1 MNASIHKNG
10 KCFFFANK
18 KCFVEVIQCSGEE
31 MNLVLMG
38 IYPST
43 LGGLNNSNT
52 NNNFPSKQQQH
63 QPMSPLNSFIF
74 NQPMAPPLIGPMG
87 MQMPPPPPSLQFPAQ
102 TLPSSSLSLQQPQ
115 NIGFPYSHQQ
125 TVNLSHLRP
134 IHQMNTPPILQSS
147 LLQSS
152 QFPSLLNHH
161 QHHQSYPPQPPH
173 SLVYWFP
180 ATPPISPSNSTTT
193 GAMAPN
199 TSASIF
205 QMQSSASTAMPHQV
219 PWVLILKGA
228 PGTLKKA
235 DVLHFFSGFDVLS
248 EYVQINAYNEPFLA
262 DAFVT
267 FSSRSE
273 AERALISKNFQKIGN
288 NTVEL
293 FLAV

>member
-38 IYPST
+38 IYPSST
-43 LGGLNNSNT
+43 LGGLNN
-52 NNNFPSKQQQH
+52 NNNTFPSKQQQQH
-63 QPMSPLNSFIF
+63 PQPMSPLNSFIF

-87 MQMPPPPPSLQFPAQ
+87 MQMPPPPLPLQFSSQ
-102 TLPSSSLSLQQPQ
+102 TPPSSSLSLQQPQ
-115 NIGFPYSHQQ
+115 NICFPYSHQQ

-147 LLQSS
+147 

-161 QHHQSYPPQPPH
+161 HQHHQSYPQPPH

-180 ATPPISPSNSTTT
+180 ATPPISPSNSTAT

-199 TSASIF
+199 TSSASMF
-205 QMQSSASTAMPHQV
+205 QMQSSASTTMPHQV

-235 DVLHFFSGFDVLS
+235 DVLHFFSGFDVLP

-267 FSSRSE
+267 FSSRCE
-273 AERALISKNFQKIGN
+273 AERALTSKNFQKIGN